1 MSSNM
6 WVTVTKRMRVDRMTI
21 WNAFVR
27 RKVDRHQRPF
37 TALASEKMKAGL
49 PGSSDGKRQEL
60 LNWSAREEEVNQA
73 FAFLRM
79 REKGKQ
85 QPSLTKQ
92 VQARLKQHPKVS
104 AMGTDFIWSV
114 MDYIHKKR
122 KENLFLD
129 LDDEF
134 VVRYIKS
141 RGMDMDDC
149 TMDKEECTI
158 DEVEDQAVDTVIGYI
173 LERYLANRPHSTF
186 KERMPR
192 AIGGESGAQYIHRLL
207 SGNRPDLCRK
217 VLRLEKDA
225 FTYLVSIF
233 MERGLLEEG
242 HFVRAVEIVA
252 MTFRLARGASYQE
265 AEDRFQHSPS
275 TIGKYHKQIL
285 DGLAQF
291 SVDIVRPYQSQDEV
305 APEILQ
311 KKGFYW
317 PFFKVCCEPSH
328 TL

>member
-1 MSSNM
+1 MPSRSPPKTVHSSR
-6 WVTVTKRMRVDRMTI
+6 KR
-21 WNAFVR
+21 
-27 RKVDRHQRPF
+27 K
-37 TALASEKMKAGL
+37 SEG
-49 PGSSDGKRQEL
+49 GTSGDGKRQAL

-73 FAFLRM
+73 LAFLRM

-92 VQARLKQHPKVS
+92 VQAQLKQHPEVS
-104 AMGTDFIWSV
+104 AMETDFIWNV
-114 MDYIHKKR
+114 MDYIHQKTE
-122 KENLFLD
+122 ENLFLD

-134 VVRYIKS
+134 CDTSNQESFPCDCVSGLEYRQNMLCGK
-141 RGMDMDDC
+141 MDMDDC
-149 TMDKEECTI
+149 TMDKEECTM
-158 DEVEDQAVDTVIGYI
+158 DEVEDQAVDTIIGYI
-173 LERYLANRPHSTF
+173 LERYLANRPRSTF

-207 SGNRPDLCRK
+207 SGNHPNLCRK

-225 FTYLVSIF
+225 FTHLVSIF

-242 HFVRAVEIVA
+242 HFVRAADIVA
-252 MTFRLARGASYQE
+252 MTLFRLARGASYRE

-275 TIGKYHKQIL
+275 TIGKYHKQVL
-285 DGLAQF
+285 DSLVQLSA
-291 SVDIVRPYQSQDEV
+291 DIVRSYQSQDEV